1 MKNLLIVIILT
12 LVIAMLT
19 VSSIATSVFCFVISA
34 SLVSN
39 KLGPSVGASLPHS
52 MIPFD
57 TDTTIKDI
65 LLFII

>member
-39 KLGPSVGASLPHS
+39 KLPVGASLPHS